1 MSFTVTCVSNSEHK
15 PSLLDSDDEIYLVA
29 KKSFKTNILSIIAPH
44 QSDDKG
50 LTLKMSASET
60 HYRGVHQGLLE
71 TKKPF
76 KKIIQYHKIT
86 KNFH

>member
-29 KKSFKTNILSIIAPH
+29 KKNFKTNILSIIAPH

-60 HYRGVHQGLLE
+60 PYRGGHQGLLE

>member
-15 PSLLDSDDEIYLVA
+15 PSLLDSDDKIYLVA
-29 KKSFKTNILSIIAPH
+29 KKSFETNILSIIAPH

-60 HYRGVHQGLLE
+60 PYRWGHRGLLE

-76 KKIIQYHKIT
+76 
-86 KNFH
+86 

>member
-1 MSFTVTCVSNSEHK
+1 MSFTVTCVSNSKHK

-50 LTLKMSASET
+50 LTLKMSATET
-60 HYRGVHQGLLE
+60 PYRGGHRDLLE

>member
-1 MSFTVTCVSNSEHK
+1 MSFTVTCVSNSKHK
-15 PSLLDSDDEIYLVA
+15 PSLLDSDEIYLVA

-50 LTLKMSASET
+50 LTLKMSATET
-60 HYRGVHQGLLE
+60 PYRGGHRDLLE

-76 KKIIQYHKIT
+76 
-86 KNFH
+86 

>member
-1 MSFTVTCVSNSEHK
+1 MSFTVTCVSSSEQK
-15 PSLLDSDDEIYLVA
+15 PSLPDSDDEIYLVA
-29 KKSFKTNILSIIAPH
+29 KKSFKTNVLGIMSIIAPH

-60 HYRGVHQGLLE
+60 PYRGGHRGLLE

-76 KKIIQYHKIT
+76 
-86 KNFH
+86 